1 MNEILKDSA
10 YFGFFLTL
18 FAYWA
23 GVKIKNRW
31 KMALLNPLLIAL
43 ILVIGVLVAF
53 RIDYDT
59 FNAGAQ
65 YISYLLTPATVCL
78 ALPLYRQIRVLKEHW
93 AAVVTGLVSGCVT
106 SLGLAVLFAELLKVD
121 PVIARSLLP
130 KSITTAIA
138 MGVTEE
144 LGGISAVTVAVVI
157 LTGVAGAVIATGVF
171 KLFKIKDPVAQGL
184 ALGASAHAIGTSKA
198 LELGE
203 LQGAMSSLAIVAT
216 GILTVI
222 LAPVVAGMAF

>member
-18 FAYWA
+18 FAYWV

-53 RIDYDT
+53 QIDYDT

-157 LTGVAGAVIATGVF
+157 LTG
-171 KLFKIKDPVAQGL
+171 
-184 ALGASAHAIGTSKA
+184 ALHESDYDA
-198 LELGE
+198 E
-203 LQGAMSSLAIVAT
+203 
-216 GILTVI
+216 
-222 LAPVVAGMAF
+222 

>member
-1 MNEILKDSA
+1 M
-10 YFGFFLTL
+10 
-18 FAYWA
+18 
-23 GVKIKNRW
+23 
-31 KMALLNPLLIAL
+31 
-43 ILVIGVLVAF
+43 
-53 RIDYDT
+53 
-59 FNAGAQ
+59 
-65 YISYLLTPATVCL
+65 
-78 ALPLYRQIRVLKEHW
+78 
-93 AAVVTGLVSGCVT
+93 
-106 SLGLAVLFAELLKVD
+106 
-121 PVIARSLLP
+121 IARSLLP

-203 LQGAMSSLAIVAT
+203 TQGAMSGLAIGVC
-216 GILTVI
+216 GVMTV
-222 LAPVVAGMAF
+222 LFSMLL

>member
-18 FAYWA
+18 FAYWV

-53 RIDYDT
+53 QIDYDT

-106 SLGLAVLFAELLKVD
+106 SLGLAVLFAEFLKVN

>member
-1 MNEILKDSA
+1 MAFSLL
-10 YFGFFLTL
+10 FL
-18 FAYWA
+18 AYWV

-53 RIDYDT
+53 QIDYDT

-157 LTGVAGAVIATGVF
+157 LTGVAGAVDRHRGV
-171 KLFKIKDPVAQGL
+171 
-184 ALGASAHAIGTSKA
+184 
-198 LELGE
+198 
-203 LQGAMSSLAIVAT
+203 
-216 GILTVI
+216 
-222 LAPVVAGMAF
+222 